1 MIERRLH
8 DIVNERL
15 DSTPAVVLTGPRQ
28 VGKTTIAVDI
38 ASKRD
43 ALYLDLESER
53 DRAALR
59 EPELFLEQ
67 QLHRLVI
74 LDEVHR
80 MPELYPILRGMIDKA
95 RRQNQRV
102 GKYLLLGSASQ
113 HLLRQSG
120 ESLAG
125 RVSYLEL
132 HGLDLL
138 EVGGRGLSQEGMWLR
153 GSFPESVLSTTD
165 EQSAR
170 WRSNFIRTY
179 LEREIP
185 QFAPRLAAETLRRF
199 WTMLA
204 HGQGGRLNNA
214 ELARSMG
221 VNVRTTSSYLDLM
234 VDLMLVRRL
243 QPWFQ
248 NVGKRLTKAPKIYV
262 RDSGILHAL
271 LRIDHFNTLISHP
284 IVGASWE
291 GFVIEQVAA
300 VLPENAD
307 LYYYRTNSGAEIDL
321 LIAWPGGTLWAIEI
335 KRSESSALSRGFH
348 EGCLDLEPERKYLVH
363 GGEKAFPYSD
373 EVQAVSLVH
382 LMKDVINNA

>member
-125 RVSYLEL
+125 RVSY
-132 HGLDLL
+132 LL